1 MIAKVANKAEKEMEK
16 VIEATKND
24 FKKVRTGRA
33 RASML
38 DGLKAEY
45 YGTLTPINQM
55 AKVDVPEARQLV
67 IKPYDASVI
76 EEIEKAILK
85 SSLDLTPNNE
95 GDLIRIHIP
104 QLTEERRKK
113 LSKVVNEKAEDSR
126 VKIRDIRRDANDE
139 LEQLEKDSEI
149 SEDNYHRGLETI
161 QELTDEYIAKID
173 QILENKIDAIMEV

>member
-1 MIAKVANKAEKEMEK
+1 MITKVANKAEKKMEK
-16 VIEATKND
+16 VIEATKNE

-38 DGLKAEY
+38 DSLKAEY
-45 YGTLTPINQM
+45 YGTLTPVNQM
-55 AKVDVPEARQLV
+55 ANVDAPEARQLV

-76 EEIEKAILK
+76 DEIEKAILK
-85 SSLDLTPNNE
+85 SDLDLTPNNE

-104 QLTEERRKK
+104 QLTEERRKS
-113 LSKVVNEKAEDSR
+113 LAKVVNEKAEDSR
-126 VKIRDIRRDANDE
+126 VKIRDVRREANDE
-139 LEQLEKDSEI
+139 LEDLEKDSEI

-161 QELTDEYIAKID
+161 QELTDQYIAKID